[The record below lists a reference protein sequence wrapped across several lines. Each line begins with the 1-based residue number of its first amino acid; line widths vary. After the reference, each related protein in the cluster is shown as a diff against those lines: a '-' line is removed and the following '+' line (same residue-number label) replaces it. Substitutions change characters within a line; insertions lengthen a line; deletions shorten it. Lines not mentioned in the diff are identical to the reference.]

1 MFQYRVVHNEIQGNL
16 GLALAHPLY
25 HLLGGLVKA
34 VPVGEVF
41 FRINLISAV
50 AGALAVANL
59 FLLVRIWTGMFFP
72 ALIGALSLAL
82 SHTHWLHCCIAEV
95 YTLYLAIFLA
105 ELVVLLKY
113 CKTGRVGYLYWLG
126 VLNGLS
132 IANHMWGSIPLVC
145 YVVFVIVLLVKKK
158 ISGANVG
165 MVFLLWLI
173 GFSAYGWIIIQNM
186 IQSGDVTG
194 TISSALFG
202 NGWQNNV
209 LNTQLTARVVKENIM
224 FIGMNFPTPN
234 VLLGLVGIYV
244 LYRISPE
251 RAFSNVVLALLI
263 LFLLFAFRYT
273 VPDRYAFFLP
283 FYAMVSIFIG
293 LGSWRLLSGG
303 NALSDKQLSSGERLL
318 SGRGKIMA
326 GLMILFALMVVPVY
340 AALPVAARKMNLSL
354 GTGRQIPYRDEYQW
368 FLQPWKT
375 GYHGPRQFA
384 VEALAVVE
392 ENGLIYADGTT
403 VYALLLAQQSENL
416 RPDVTIVS
424 SHGTVNNL
432 DRYGEE
438 RIDELFREH
447 KIYVVSPVAG
457 YCPGFLL
464 EKFEFESVGIIWR
477 AKIKDQSEKDENV
490 SG

>member
-25 HLLGGLVKA
+25 HLLGILVKG
-34 VPVGEVF
+34 VPVGNVF

-59 FLLVRIWTGMFFP
+59 FLLVRIWTGMFIP
-72 ALIGALSLAL
+72 ALIGAMSLAL

-95 YTLYLAIFLA
+95 YTLYLAFFMA

-126 VLNGLS
+126 LFNGLS
-132 IANHMWGSIPLVC
+132 IANHMWGTIPLVC
-145 YVVFVIVLLVKKK
+145 YVVFVVVLLAKKK
-158 ISGANVG
+158 ISGGNVAII
-165 MVFLLWLI
+165 FLLWVI
-173 GFSAYGWIIIQNM
+173 GFGPYGWLIIWNM
-186 IQSGDVTG
+186 IQSGDVSG
-194 TISSALFG
+194 TISSAFFG
-202 NGWQNNV
+202 NGWQNSV
-209 LNTQLTARVVKENIM
+209 LNTQLTGRIVKENFM

-234 VLLGLVGIYV
+234 VFLGLVGIFA
-244 LYRISPE
+244 LYRISSE

-263 LFLLFAFRYT
+263 LFLLFAFRYS
-273 VPDRYAFFLP
+273 VPDRYAFFMP

-303 NALSDKQLSSGERLL
+303 EALSDKQRSSGERLM

-326 GLMILFALMVVPVY
+326 GLMIFFALTTVPIY
-340 AALPVAARKMNLSL
+340 AVLPGAAGEMNLSL
-354 GTGRQIPYRDEYQW
+354 GTARQIPYRDEYVW

-375 GYHGPRQFA
+375 GYQGPRRFA
-384 VEALAVVE
+384 VEALEVVE
-392 ENGLIYADGTT
+392 ENGVIYADGTT
-403 VYALLLAQQSENL
+403 VYALLLAQQSEDL

-432 DRYGEE
+432 DRYDAE
-438 RIDELFREH
+438 RIDELFRER

-464 EKFEFESVGIIWR
+464 EKFEFESAGVVWQ
-477 AKIKDQSEKDENV
+477 AKVKDESDAV
-490 SG
+490 KEASG

>member
-25 HLLGGLVKA
+25 HLLGILVKA

-59 FLLVRIWTGMFFP
+59 FLLVRIWTGMFIP
-72 ALIGALSLAL
+72 ALIGAMSLAL

-113 CKTGRVGYLYWLG
+113 CKTQRVGYLYWLG
-126 VLNGLS
+126 LLNGLS

-145 YVVFVIVLLVKKK
+145 YVVFVMVLLAKKK
-158 ISGANVG
+158 ISGGNVA
-165 MVFLLWLI
+165 MVFLLWSI
-173 GFSAYGWIIIQNM
+173 GFGPYGWLIIQNM
-186 IQSGDVTG
+186 IQSGDVAG

-202 NGWQNNV
+202 NSWQSNV
-209 LNTQLTARVVKENIM
+209 LNTQLTAKVIKENFM

-234 VLLGLVGIYV
+234 VLLGFVGIFA
-244 LYRISPE
+244 LFRIRSE
-251 RAFSNVVLALLI
+251 RAFGNVVLGLLI
-263 LFLLFAFRYT
+263 LFFLFAFRYT

-293 LGSWRLLSGG
+293 LGSWRLLRW
-303 NALSDKQLSSGERLL
+303 GEVL
-318 SGRGKIMA
+318 SGKRKILA
-326 GLMILFALMVVPVY
+326 GLMIIFALTTIPVY
-340 AALPVAARKMNLSL
+340 AVLPGAARKMKVSL
-354 GTGRQIPYRDEYQW
+354 GTARQIPYRDEYDW

-384 VEALAVVE
+384 VEALEVVE

-403 VYALLLAQQSENL
+403 VYALLGAQQIQGL
-416 RPDVTIVS
+416 RPDVTIVPG
-424 SHGTVNNL
+424 HGTVNNL
-432 DRYGEE
+432 DGYGEE

-457 YCPGFLL
+457 YCPEFLL
-464 EKFEFESVGIIWR
+464 EKFEFESVGVVWQAVR
-477 AKIKDQSEKDENV
+477 DGER
-490 SG
+490 